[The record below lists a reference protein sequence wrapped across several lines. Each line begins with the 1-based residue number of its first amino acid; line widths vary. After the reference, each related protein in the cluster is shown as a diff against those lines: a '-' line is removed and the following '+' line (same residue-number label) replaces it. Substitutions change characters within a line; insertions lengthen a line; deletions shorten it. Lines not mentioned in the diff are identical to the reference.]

1 VRGFSTHFRRLDASV
16 PGTGITIG
24 INERYLRRHPH
35 LLRRVAHAQHLRRH
49 VSGILGVRWPDRVRR
64 VSPALESRITRLAFS
79 HANHRYMAKNDG
91 RPLPQLTR
99 LVKQGYRQLSPTQE
113 RKLRSSTLCIAT
125 DSRLGMLCGK
135 AV

>member
-1 VRGFSTHFRRLDASV
+1 V

-24 INERYLRRHPH
+24 INEWYCVGTRFY
-35 LLRRVAHAQHLRRH
+35 
-49 VSGILGVRWPDRVRR
+49 SGGSHTRNISGGTCPGSSASAGLIGFAG